1 MALRPLFALLV
12 VAATAAFVVGVAIER
27 STGEGH
33 AAEPAGEAAKPAGE
47 AEEASHGAEPAGEA
61 DEASRGEQAESHE
74 KLAGID
80 IEAAP
85 FVALATAASL
95 LIAAAVWLRPR
106 LATVLAVAAVAMLAF
121 AAFDVRELFHQIDE
135 QRAGLAVL
143 AAAIA
148 VLHLAASATALVL
161 RRPVA

>member
-1 MALRPLFALLV
+1 MALRPLFAVLV

-33 AAEPAGEAAKPAGE
+33 AAEPAGEA
-47 AEEASHGAEPAGEA
+47 

-80 IEAAP
+80 IEATP

-95 LIAAAVWLRPR
+95 LIAAAVSLRPR